1 MQGIKRFLHDYA
13 RWIAAALAIL
23 FLGLTVY
30 YATAQRFVAS
40 TVSMTR
46 RHDAT
51 NLAEGDVIEQM
62 VCFTQE
68 DLELNQAQVQ
78 VQVGTY
84 QNKYHTGTLTI
95 SLLDENGQTVSQI
108 SKPCSEISDKAYV
121 GLEMTNLQ
129 PDILY
134 TLRIELHGFEETLG
148 VLAIWTGELLPE
160 EELLEEENDAQEQV
174 NSELVG
180 IATKNGQPL
189 MDVQDEKLYVTIR
202 GLETE
207 LGIQRAYYPLVALAI
222 VGAIFFLLP
231 SKQPNKQEGETR
243 Q

>member
-1 MQGIKRFLHDYA
+1 M
-13 RWIAAALAIL
+13 
-23 FLGLTVY
+23 
-30 YATAQRFVAS
+30 
-40 TVSMTR
+40 
-46 RHDAT
+46 
-51 NLAEGDVIEQM
+51 IEQM

-108 SKPCSEISDKAYV
+108 SKPCSEISDNAYV

-148 VLAIWTGELLPE
+148 VLVIWTGELLP
-160 EELLEEENDAQEQV
+160 EEENDAQEQV

>member
-30 YATAQRFVAS
+30 YATAQRFVDS

-68 DLELNQAQVQ
+68 DLELNQAQIQ
-78 VQVGTY
+78 VLVGTY
-84 QNKYHTGTLTI
+84 QNNFHTGILTI
-95 SLLDENGQTVSQI
+95 SLLDENGQTVNQI
-108 SKPCSEISDKAYV
+108 SQALFRDFGQCICWARDDE
-121 GLEMTNLQ
+121 LQ

-134 TLRIELHGFEETLG
+134 TLRIAASLG
-148 VLAIWTGELLPE
+148 LRKRWAVGNLDGGIAAWRGTE
-160 EELLEEENDAQEQV
+160 EEKMRK
-174 NSELVG
+174 SKS
-180 IATKNGQPL
+180 IANW
-189 MDVQDEKLYVTIR
+189 
-202 GLETE
+202 
-207 LGIQRAYYPLVALAI
+207 
-222 VGAIFFLLP
+222 
-231 SKQPNKQEGETR
+231 
-243 Q
+243 

>member
-78 VQVGTY
+78 VQVDTY

-108 SKPCSEISDKAYV
+108 SKPCSEISDNAYV

-222 VGAIFFLLP
+222 VGAIFCCRLN
-231 SKQPNKQEGETR
+231 SQINKRGKTR

>member
-1 MQGIKRFLHDYA
+1 M
-13 RWIAAALAIL
+13 
-23 FLGLTVY
+23 
-30 YATAQRFVAS
+30 
-40 TVSMTR
+40 
-46 RHDAT
+46 
-51 NLAEGDVIEQM
+51 IEQM

-108 SKPCSEISDKAYV
+108 SKPCSEISDNAYV

-189 MDVQDEKLYVTIR
+189 MDVTIR

-231 SKQPNKQEGETR
+231 SKQPNKQEGKTR

>member
-134 TLRIELHGFEETLG
+134 TLR